1 MSKDIDTKKLM
12 ANNQKQL
19 KEEEFEMENIYPK
32 NLIGLFKLLS
42 FPELDDNSLVEKLAS
57 ILLNRK
63 GLKYGPD
70 FLESLEL
77 EKLSSEDQAKLY
89 KKALS
94 LIGEGVKAYAKSGGM
109 RSELRKLLGIRI
121 VNGQC
126 YRSTSW
132 SPEKAF
138 DEFLQSSAERRRD
151 YV

>member
-1 MSKDIDTKKLM
+1 MAKDINTTNLM
-12 ANNQKQL
+12 AKNQNQL

-42 FPELDDNSLVEKLAS
+42 FPKFDDNPPVVLLAS

-77 EKLSSEDQAKLY
+77 EKISFEDQAKLY

-94 LIGEGVKAYAKSGGM
+94 LISVSFIACAKSGAM
-109 RSELRKLLGIRI
+109 PTELRKLLGI
-121 VNGQC
+121 
-126 YRSTSW
+126 
-132 SPEKAF
+132 
-138 DEFLQSSAERRRD
+138 
-151 YV
+151 